1 MQDLRPVVRGRDRA
15 SAQAASEITSIT
27 AALSGTATG
36 RIQQFELTRERDAAV
51 AVHVVLSC
59 QVGLGS
65 VIIGTLQAS
74 GLQSF
79 NTKKLRCL
87 QGCVAEAIYVADLR

>member
-1 MQDLRPVVRGRDRA
+1 M
-15 SAQAASEITSIT
+15 
-27 AALSGTATG
+27 G
-36 RIQQFELTRERDAAV
+36 RIQQFELTRERYAAV
-51 AVHVVLSC
+51 AVHVVITC

-65 VIIGTLQAS
+65 SSSEHCAS

-87 QGCVAEAIYVADLR
+87 QGCVAEAIYVTDLR